1 MIEPMVLEFKID
13 DRFIDHPLLSKKEL
27 LKYDIDYCYKKV
39 EEEVDKFISAQI
51 NYPFINAPTITC
63 NYEVRYECFVPKKID
78 KVGNYVILKITKEE
92 EIMRLYSNIVTSLK
106 FLSKNEFTFFLECL
120 YYKHSGNEFIRKA
133 NSSRFLLDQIK
144 GSCVVKMARAL
155 DCAKEI

>member
-78 KVGNYVILKITKEE
+78 KVG
-92 EIMRLYSNIVTSLK
+92 IMLFQKLQK
-106 FLSKNEFTFFLECL
+106 K
-120 YYKHSGNEFIRKA
+120 KK
-133 NSSRFLLDQIK
+133 
-144 GSCVVKMARAL
+144 
-155 DCAKEI
+155 

>member
-63 NYEVRYECFVPKKID
+63 NY
-78 KVGNYVILKITKEE
+78 
-92 EIMRLYSNIVTSLK
+92 SLVK
-106 FLSKNEFTFFLECL
+106 MNLHFFLNV
-120 YYKHSGNEFIRKA
+120 YIISIPVTN
-133 NSSRFLLDQIK
+133 LLEKQI
-144 GSCVVKMARAL
+144 L
-155 DCAKEI
+155 QDFY

>member
-51 NYPFINAPTITC
+51 LIIHLLMLQLLLA
-63 NYEVRYECFVPKKID
+63 
-78 KVGNYVILKITKEE
+78 
-92 EIMRLYSNIVTSLK
+92 IMK
-106 FLSKNEFTFFLECL
+106 
-120 YYKHSGNEFIRKA
+120 
-133 NSSRFLLDQIK
+133 
-144 GSCVVKMARAL
+144 
-155 DCAKEI
+155 

>member
-51 NYPFINAPTITC
+51 N
-63 NYEVRYECFVPKKID
+63 
-78 KVGNYVILKITKEE
+78 
-92 EIMRLYSNIVTSLK
+92 
-106 FLSKNEFTFFLECL
+106 
-120 YYKHSGNEFIRKA
+120 
-133 NSSRFLLDQIK
+133 
-144 GSCVVKMARAL
+144 
-155 DCAKEI
+155 